1 MPTHIKTSSFVF
13 TSLLSFSL
21 FFGLIGLTE
30 NSSAA
35 SFNVNPI
42 GFTLT
47 PQRPSSVLR
56 ITNTDDAPV
65 RLQVISV
72 DWHADGHEEV
82 LQESNPLLLNPPIF
96 TIAPGQ
102 TQYVRFGVRN
112 QIDSSHENTY
122 RLLVEEVP
130 SGQNESGLK
139 TLLHVSI
146 PVFIAPEKQEEKLK
160 WQLLKG
166 NNGLI
171 LSLLNSGNIHTKIT
185 HLTVTA
191 INDKNSDKNSEGSDI
206 IFNTPT
212 YVLPGQDKRWLI
224 VNQKIRTDKVHLLV
238 QTDKG
243 NVEEN
248 LTLETE

>member
-1 MPTHIKTSSFVF
+1 MPTHVKTSSFVY

-21 FFGLIGLTE
+21 IFGLSGLAE
-30 NSSAA
+30 NSNAA

-72 DWHADGHEEV
+72 DWRTDGHKEV
-82 LQESNPLLLNPPIF
+82 LQETNPLLLNPPIF

-112 QIDSSHENTY
+112 RIDSSHENTY
-122 RLLVEEVP
+122 RLIVEEVP
-130 SGQNESGLK
+130 SAQTEPGLK

-160 WQLLKG
+160 WRLLKD
-166 NNGLI
+166 NNGLT
-171 LSLLNSGNIHTKIT
+171 LSLLNNGNIHTKIT
-185 HLTVTA
+185 HLTVTS
-191 INDKNSDKNSEGSDI
+191 IDDKSSNKNSAGNDI

-212 YVLPGQDKRWLI
+212 YILSGQDKQWFI
-224 VNQKIRTDKVHLLV
+224 DNQKTRTDKVRLLV

-243 NVEEN
+243 NIEEN
-248 LTLETE
+248 VALEAE